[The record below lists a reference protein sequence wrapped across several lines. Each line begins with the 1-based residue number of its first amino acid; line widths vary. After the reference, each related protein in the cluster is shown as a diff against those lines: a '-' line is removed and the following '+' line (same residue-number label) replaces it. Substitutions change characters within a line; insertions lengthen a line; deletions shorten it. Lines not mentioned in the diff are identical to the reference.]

1 MHFRLSIQLR
11 DFVLIQSEFFPH
23 EREVFA
29 DLGGR
34 VPFLDL
40 NQAVARPPPDVKL
53 LLSVLH
59 IGDVLMVQIV
69 LGRNGNYICLPLK
82 ISRVSLAWI
91 SWIR

>member
-11 DFVLIQSEFFPH
+11 DFVLIQSEFLPH

-40 NQAVARPPPDVKL
+40 NQTVARAPPDVKL
-53 LLSVLH
+53 LLSVLYV
-59 IGDVLMVQIV
+59 GDVRMVQIV
-69 LGRNGNYICLPLK
+69 LGRYGNYIGLPLK
-82 ISRVSLAWI
+82 ISRVSLARI
-91 SWIR
+91 SRIR